1 VSREKTLPASPS
13 WVRAPLADLCFS
25 SRNRVNPQAMPSLPY
40 IGMDNVEPQ
49 TMRLLGT
56 VPAGEMRSAAIHFQ
70 KEDVLYGRLRPY
82 LNKVITAAFE
92 GLSSAEFIPLT
103 PRLGVLP
110 RYLQYRLNAPDF
122 VSFASHL
129 NEGDRPRVDW
139 GQIAAFPIEVP
150 PSAEQRRIVDAI
162 DSYLSR
168 LGEAEAALE
177 RVQRNL
183 KRYRAAVL
191 QAAVEGRL
199 VPTEAE
205 LARAEGRTYEPASEL
220 LKRILA
226 ERRRRWEDAELARLR
241 AAGKAAKDDETKEAC
256 DEPPRADADAFP
268 TLPEGWRW
276 ASIDQLGEVSGGLT
290 KNARRHALGHHLPYL
305 RVANVYADELRLEDV
320 QTIGVA
326 DSEIPRTLLY
336 RGDLLVV
343 EGNGSLDQIGR
354 VAVWDG
360 SVHPCAHQNH
370 IIKVRFS
377 PPTMSAWALTWLLS
391 SRGRAEIQRVASSTS
406 GLHTLS
412 LSKVGNLPV
421 PVPPLAEQIRI
432 QAEVDRCFSVVR
444 ALGRAAATAERRLQR
459 LRQAILKWAF
469 EGKLV
474 DQDPNDEPASVLL
487 ERIRSERAARA

>member
-1 VSREKTLPASPS
+1 MFVRSHSYVHQAKTASAGVGRANINAKNLAK
-13 WVRAPLADLCFS
+13 VRL
-25 SRNRVNPQAMPSLPY
+25 V
-40 IGMDNVEPQ
+40 
-49 TMRLLGT
+49 
-56 VPAGEMRSAAIHFQ
+56 
-70 KEDVLYGRLRPY
+70 
-82 LNKVITAAFE
+82 
-92 GLSSAEFIPLT
+92 
-103 PRLGVLP
+103 
-110 RYLQYRLNAPDF
+110 
-122 VSFASHL
+122 
-129 NEGDRPRVDW
+129 
-139 GQIAAFPIEVP
+139 VP
-150 PSAEQRRIVDAI
+150 PLSEQSQIIDAVE
-162 DSYLSR
+162 SYFSR
-168 LGEAEAALE
+168 LDEAEAALE

-220 LKRILA
+220 LKRILV
-226 ERRRRWEDAELARLR
+226 ERRRRWADAELARLR
-241 AAGKAAKDDETKEAC
+241 TAGKAAKDDETKEAC
-256 DEPPRADADAFP
+256 DEPPQADASTFP

-360 SVHPCAHQNH
+360 SVHPCLHQNH
-370 IIKVRFS
+370 IIKVRLS
-377 PPTMSAWALTWLLS
+377 PPTVSAWALSWLVSPL
-391 SRGRAEIQRVASSTS
+391 GRAEIQRVASSTS

-412 LSKVGNLPV
+412 LSKVGKLPL

-432 QAEVDRCFSVVR
+432 QAEEDGTVR
-444 ALGRAAATAERRLQR
+444 
-459 LRQAILKWAF
+459 
-469 EGKLV
+469 V
-474 DQDPNDEPASVLL
+474 
-487 ERIRSERAARA
+487 ARKR